1 MPQSLFAPVSALFE
15 RTEPFR
21 SLSDAERASLLQKMT
36 VEFYAPGEVVLQQGE
51 DVHRALY
58 VVTEGIV
65 RLSDAETGRTID
77 MCGPG
82 TSFGAYG
89 LTQGG
94 ALPYEARAVEAQT
107 ACALVASETFD
118 AIRRSNEAFEAYFDA
133 EVKRFVRQGDD
144 DVDAAGAFL
153 LFDTELG
160 SVLRDQTAAVDA
172 TATIREAAQAMS
184 DASSDAVVVLH
195 DGDAVGVVTEGDLV
209 ERVVAAGGDTGAAVM
224 SLVERPPIALRSDER
239 LFDAIRTM
247 MRYRVR
253 RLVILDA
260 ATGDLRGL
268 LTSDD
273 VSHYRGLDPVATTE
287 RIERVTSVAE
297 LAALRQDSN
306 RRLYRLHYQGVDAED
321 LLDIVTEVDDQLKQ
335 RLIALVEAD
344 LRAEHDADPDAA
356 DLPPA
361 DSWAWLTFG
370 PAGRRESVLRAF
382 QDNGIVYADPAPER
396 ADAYAAYYEHLGTR
410 VVDALRTCGYADS
423 ENGLSAAAAAFRQP
437 LSAWKA
443 AYVRW
448 TDAADPDASAAA
460 GLAFDFRAI
469 YGDDALAEALRETI
483 REHLPS
489 RPLVAVLAREAV
501 AVAVPLATFN
511 RFDIDDVEVAGARVA
526 GVDVR
531 GRAISPVVHMTRAIA
546 LDAGE
551 LTTSNTFERL
561 RRIGASPHPLAETAR
576 ALLPAFT
583 TLVDLHLRH
592 QMMAAEIGAPLTDL
606 VDPEHSTRSQQNL
619 LREALQT
626 VRKAQDA
633 VRAYVG

>member
-1 MPQSLFAPVSALFE
+1 MALSLFAPVAALFE

-36 VEFYAPGEVVLQQGE
+36 VEFYAPGELVLHQGE

-58 VVTEGIV
+58 VVTEGVV
-65 RLSDAETGRTID
+65 RVSDAETGRTVD

-82 TSFGAYG
+82 ASFGAYG
-89 LTQGG
+89 LVQGG

-107 ACALVASETFD
+107 ACALVACETFN
-118 AIRRSNEAFEAYFDA
+118 AIRASNEAFAAHFDN

-160 SVLRDQTAAVDA
+160 AVLRDQTAVVDA
-172 TATIREAAQAMS
+172 SASIREAAQAMAT
-184 DASSDAVVVLH
+184 ASADAVVVLH
-195 DGDAVGVVTEGDLV
+195 GGEAVGVVTEGDLV
-209 ERVVAAGGDTGAAVM
+209 ERVVAAGGDTSAAVM

-253 RLVILDA
+253 RLVVLDA
-260 ATGDLRGL
+260 ASGELRGL

-287 RIERVTSVAE
+287 RIERVDSVAE

-321 LLDIVTEVDDQLKQ
+321 LLDVVTEVDDQLKQ

-344 LRAEHDADPDAA
+344 LRAGHAGDT

-361 DSWAWLTFG
+361 DGWAWLTFG

-382 QDNGIVYADPAPER
+382 QDNGIVYADPAPEH
-396 ADAYAAYYEHLGTR
+396 ADAHAAYYEHLVER
-410 VVDALRTCGYADS
+410 VVAAMRTCGYADS
-423 ENGLSAAAAAFRQP
+423 ENGLTAAHPAFRQP
-437 LSAWKA
+437 LAGWKA
-443 AYVRW
+443 AYARW
-448 TDAADPDASAAA
+448 TQAADPDATAAA
-460 GLAFDFRAI
+460 GLAFDFRAV
-469 YGDDALAEALRETI
+469 YGDEALAEALRATI

-489 RPLVAVLAREAV
+489 RPLVAVLARGAV
-501 AVAVPLATFN
+501 AAAVPLATFN
-511 RFDIDDVEVAGARVA
+511 RFEIDEVEAAGTRVA

-531 GRAISPVVHMTRAIA
+531 GRGVAPVVRMARALA
-546 LDAGE
+546 LDAG
-551 LTTSNTFERL
+551 LLDSANTFERL
-561 RRIGASPHPLAETAR
+561 RLVGASPHPLAETAR

-606 VDPEHSTRSQQNL
+606 VDPEHQTRSQQNL

-633 VRAYVG
+633 VRAYIG